1 MRLIIPFILAAFA
14 AFGQDQS
21 RVEITITLANGSKLV
36 ESISGAPAA
45 AGIETVGLWMA
56 TQTDCKTV
64 AEIPAERD
72 ADGNITKPGT
82 PGGQECK
89 PKYDSVA
96 DALKHM
102 VVNQALSLAQQ
113 FPSKALQADIV
124 ELRQKIAAI
133 EAKRKALAEAAL
145 GQ

>member
-1 MRLIIPFILAAFA
+1 MRLIIPFILAAA

-21 RVEITITLANGSKLV
+21 KVEITITLANGTKLV
-36 ESISGAPAA
+36 ESISGPPAA

-56 TQTDCKTV
+56 TQTKCKTV
-64 AEIPAERD
+64 AEVPAERD
-72 ADGNITKPGT
+72 AEGNITKPGT

-102 VVNQALSLAQQ
+102 VVNSALALAQQ

-124 ELRQKIAAI
+124 ELRQKMAAI
-133 EAKRKALAEAAL
+133 EAKRKALADAAL

>member
-1 MRLIIPFILAAFA
+1 MKLILALMFAAA

-21 RVEITITLANGSKLV
+21 RVDITITLANGTKLV
-36 ESISGAPAA
+36 ESISGPPAA
-45 AGIETVGLWMA
+45 AGIETVSLWMA
-56 TQTDCKTV
+56 TQTECKTV
-64 AEIPAERD
+64 AEVPAERD
-72 ADGNITKPGT
+72 AEGNVTKPGT

-96 DALKHM
+96 DALRHM
-102 VVNQALSLAQQ
+102 VVNQALALAQQ
-113 FPSKALQADIV
+113 FPSKALQADIA
-124 ELRQKIAAI
+124 ELRQKMAAI

>member
-1 MRLIIPFILAAFA
+1 MKLIIPFILAAA

-21 RVEITITLANGSKLV
+21 KVEITITLANGTKLV
-36 ESISGAPAA
+36 ESISGPPAA

-56 TQTDCKTV
+56 TQTECRTV

-72 ADGNITKPGT
+72 AEGNITKPGT
-82 PGGQECK
+82 PGGQQCK

-102 VVNQALSLAQQ
+102 VVNQALALAQQ

-124 ELRQKIAAI
+124 ELRQKVAAI

>member
-1 MRLIIPFILAAFA
+1 MKLIIPFIFAAAAFA
-14 AFGQDQS
+14 QDQS
-21 RVEITITLANGSKLV
+21 KVEITITLANGTKLV
-36 ESISGAPAA
+36 ESISGPPAA

-56 TQTDCKTV
+56 TQTECKTV
-64 AEIPAERD
+64 AEVPAERD

-82 PGGQECK
+82 PGGQQCK

-102 VVNQALSLAQQ
+102 VVNSALSLAQQ
-113 FPSKALQADIV
+113 FPSKALQPDIV
-124 ELRQKIAAI
+124 ELRQKMAVI

-145 GQ
+145 AQ

>member
-1 MRLIIPFILAAFA
+1 MKLILAFILAAA

-21 RVEITITLANGSKLV
+21 KVEITITLANGTKLV

-45 AGIETVGLWMA
+45 AGIETVSLWMA
-56 TQTDCKTV
+56 TQTECRTV

-72 ADGNITKPGT
+72 AEGNITKPGK

-113 FPSKALQADIV
+113 FPSKALQADIA
-124 ELRQKIAAI
+124 ELRQKAAVI
-133 EAKRKALAEAAL
+133 EAKRNALAQAAL
-145 GQ
+145 AQ

>member
-1 MRLIIPFILAAFA
+1 MKLILAFILAAA

-21 RVEITITLANGSKLV
+21 KVEITITLANGTKLV

-45 AGIETVGLWMA
+45 AGIETVSLWMV
-56 TQTDCKTV
+56 TQTECRTV

-72 ADGNITKPGT
+72 AEGNITKPGK

-113 FPSKALQADIV
+113 FPSKALQADIA
-124 ELRQKIAAI
+124 ELRQKAAVI
-133 EAKRKALAEAAL
+133 EAKRNALAQAAL
-145 GQ
+145 AQ

>member
-1 MRLIIPFILAAFA
+1 MKLIFLFILAAA

-21 RVEITITLANGSKLV
+21 KVEITITLANGTKLV
-36 ESISGAPAA
+36 ESISGPPAA
-45 AGIETVGLWMA
+45 AGIETVSLWMA
-56 TQTDCKTV
+56 TQTECKTV
-64 AEIPAERD
+64 AEVPAERD
-72 ADGNITKPGT
+72 AEGNITKAGT

-102 VVNQALSLAQQ
+102 VVNSALALAQQ
-113 FPSKALQADIV
+113 FPSKALQADILA
-124 ELRQKIAAI
+124 LRQQMAAI

>member
-1 MRLIIPFILAAFA
+1 MKLILPFILAASAFA
-14 AFGQDQS
+14 QDQS

-36 ESISGAPAA
+36 ESISGPPAA
-45 AGIETVGLWMA
+45 AGIETVSLWMA
-56 TQTDCKTV
+56 TQTECRTV
-64 AEIPAERD
+64 AEVPAETD
-72 ADGNITKPGT
+72 ADGNVTKPGK
-82 PGGQECK
+82 PAGQECK

-102 VVNQALSLAQQ
+102 VVNSALALAQQ
-113 FPSKALQADIV
+113 FPSKALQADIAA
-124 ELRQKIAAI
+124 LRAQMAAI

>member
-56 TQTDCKTV
+56 TQTECRTV
-64 AEIPAERD
+64 AEVPAETD
-72 ADGNITKPGT
+72 ADGNVTKPGK
-82 PGGQECK
+82 PAGQECK
-89 PKYDSVA
+89 PKYNSVA

-102 VVNQALSLAQQ
+102 VVNSALALAQQ

>member
-1 MRLIIPFILAAFA
+1 MRLIFPFILAAA
-14 AFGQDQS
+14 AFAQDQS
-21 RVEITITLANGSKLV
+21 RVEITITLANGTKLV
-36 ESISGAPAA
+36 ESISGPPAA

-56 TQTDCKTV
+56 TQTECKTV

-72 ADGNITKPGT
+72 AEGNVTKPGT
-82 PGGQECK
+82 PGGQQCK

-102 VVNQALSLAQQ
+102 VVNQALALAQQ

-145 GQ
+145 AQ

>member
-1 MRLIIPFILAAFA
+1 MRLIFPFILAAA

-21 RVEITITLANGSKLV
+21 RVEITITLANGTKLV
-36 ESISGAPAA
+36 ESISGPPAA

-56 TQTDCKTV
+56 TQTECRTV

-82 PGGQECK
+82 PGGQQCK

-124 ELRQKIAAI
+124 ELRQKMAAI

-145 GQ
+145 AQ

>member
-1 MRLIIPFILAAFA
+1 MRLIFPFILAAFA

-102 VVNQALSLAQQ
+102 VVNSALALAQQ
-113 FPSKALQADIV
+113 FPSKALQADILA
-124 ELRQKIAAI
+124 LRQQMAAI

>member
-1 MRLIIPFILAAFA
+1 MKFILALTLAAAAFA
-14 AFGQDQS
+14 QDQS
-21 RVEITITLANGSKLV
+21 KVEITITLANGTKLV

-45 AGIETVGLWMA
+45 AGIETVSLWMA
-56 TQTDCKTV
+56 TQTECRTV
-64 AEIPAERD
+64 AEVPAETD
-72 ADGNITKPGT
+72 ADGTVTKPGK
-82 PGGQECK
+82 PSGQECK

-102 VVNQALSLAQQ
+102 VVNSALSLAQQ
-113 FPSKALQADIV
+113 FPSKALQADILA
-124 ELRQKIAAI
+124 LRQQMAAI